1 MKPRMTIAL
10 KKSILYTVYHL
21 TSRGWNFHSVFISF
35 REQTTT
41 LIAFRFLLH
50 LCVEQW
56 QSQQSS
62 NWNHSQQS
70 IWKSRSINYEF
81 YVRQSREWWRCYS
94 RNKIISINIVTLHT
108 VSRHDTRHTATFQA
122 WLAVLIHLHTVDGHS
137 MLVHF
142 VQTNFWKSCLY
153 YDNIGTEETTPL
165 RNDVILL
172 PIML

>member
-21 TSRGWNFHSVFISF
+21 TSGGWNFHSVFISF

-108 VSRHDTRHTATFQA
+108 VSRHDTRHTTHGNLSGLTSCTYTFA
-122 WLAVLIHLHTVDGHS
+122 YCGRPFEARTLRTDKLLEI
-137 MLVHF
+137 M
-142 VQTNFWKSCLY
+142 
-153 YDNIGTEETTPL
+153 PL
-165 RNDVILL
+165 LW
-172 PIML
+172 